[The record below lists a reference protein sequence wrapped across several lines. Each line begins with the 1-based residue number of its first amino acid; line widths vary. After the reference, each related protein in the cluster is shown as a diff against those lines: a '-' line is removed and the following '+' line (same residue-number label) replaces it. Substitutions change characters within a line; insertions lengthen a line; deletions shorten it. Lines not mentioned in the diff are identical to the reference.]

1 MSLTICIT
9 CVTIIC
15 LYSNIVY
22 CKCIASNR
30 WKKLNKVNNK
40 QQQQQQCGPWKAL
53 FVHFLPHWGTGVPL
67 TQVTKLSLSSHLP
80 GSKKKKIYISLLLIQ
95 GVGWWSKTHI
105 EYKTSLLHFAA
116 FSQQWYNSREY
127 YFNCFLS
134 FLAKFWA
141 LFVV

>member
-30 WKKLNKVNNK
+30 WKKLKKVNNNNNNA
-40 QQQQQQCGPWKAL
+40 GPGRLCL
-53 FVHFLPHWGTGVPL
+53 FTFYPTEGQVSHWHKS
-67 TQVTKLSLSSHLP
+67 QSSVCNP
-80 GSKKKKIYISLLLIQ
+80 TSQEVKKKIYISVLLIQ

-105 EYKTSLLHFAA
+105 EYKTSLLHVAA
-116 FSQQWYNSREY
+116 FFQQWYNSREY